1 MTPLPPRDEPRV
13 ISEWSIDTLYIHL
26 SRIVEDLDKRLQIAL
41 KSVEQTAAAAQA
53 SSERATNKAETAMEK
68 RFEGV
73 NEFRQTLG
81 DQASKFITR
90 AEVEA
95 RMMSSDKETAG
106 VVSRLD
112 RIEATAMGKTE
123 TVKSGQTSANLI
135 LIIVGTVIAFCAA
148 AVGAVALFVSLYH
161 KA

>member
-1 MTPLPPRDEPRV
+1 MMALPPKDEPRV
-13 ISEWSIDTLYIHL
+13 ISEWSIDTLYVHL

-68 RFEGV
+68 RFDGV

-81 DQASKFITR
+81 DQATRFITR
-90 AEVEA
+90 AEVDQ
-95 RMMSSDKETAG
+95 RMAASDKETAG

-112 RIEATAMGKTE
+112 RIEAKGLGLQAGW
-123 TVKSGQTSANLI
+123 GI
-135 LIIVGTVIAFCAA
+135 LISIITVTGLVIFG
-148 AVGAVALFVSLYH
+148 V
-161 KA
+161 